1 MEVRS
6 DKPAKLAVNLPQ
18 SALTTAA
25 RRLPMVLG
33 SVLFSLSPA
42 LTAGAQAA
50 PPPGQ
55 ELCIAELIKSAPDT
69 MTMGEVR
76 AACAQL
82 TANDSAPLPAAV
94 LDDKLVEERLNIDA
108 TNLLKPFTLMSHRNN
123 YILLGAHN
131 FQQPSSG
138 LPGEVLGTDELDTDP
153 TEVQFQLSIKTP
165 LAVNLFNLPIDLFA
179 AYTVR
184 SFWQLYNAE
193 ASSPFR
199 ETNHEPDFWVQAR
212 YDWEIF
218 GFHNNISALGISH
231 MSNGQG
237 GSLSRSWNRI
247 HAAIAFERSNLVFM
261 LRPWI
266 RIQEDP
272 DDDDNPDITDYY
284 GHGELWMAYKHD
296 GHTFSMM
303 TRNNLESG
311 FSRGAVELGWSF
323 PLFDYPFLKG
333 YLHYFSG
340 YGESLID
347 YNHYVNRIGIGLELT
362 EIL

>member
-1 MEVRS
+1 MAVRF
-6 DKPAKLAVNLPQ
+6 DIPAQCPADLIQ
-18 SALTTAA
+18 
-25 RRLPMVLG
+25 
-33 SVLFSLSPA
+33 PA
-42 LTAGAQAA
+42 LTAAVRHLSMLVVGCVLCSFSPALAGSAQAA
-50 PPPGQ
+50 APPVQ
-55 ELCIAELIKSAPDT
+55 ESCMAELIKGAPDT
-69 MTMGEVR
+69 MTMGEAR
-76 AACAQL
+76 AACTQL
-82 TANDSAPLPAAV
+82 TAPDPSPPV
-94 LDDKLVEERLNIDA
+94 EKLVEERLNIDA

-131 FQQPSSG
+131 FQQSSSG
-138 LPGEVLGTDELDTDP
+138 LPGEAADTDELDVDM

-165 LAVNLFNLPIDLFA
+165 LAVNLFNWPIDLFA

-199 ETNHEPDFWVQAR
+199 ETNHEPDFWLQAR

-218 GFHNNISALGISH
+218 GFRNNISALGISH

-247 HAAIAFERSNLVFM
+247 YAAIAFERGDLVFM
-261 LRPWI
+261 LKPWI

-284 GHGELWMAYKHD
+284 GHGELWMAYKH
-296 GHTFSMM
+296 GRHTFSMM

-347 YNHYVNRIGIGLELT
+347 YNHYVNRIGLGLQLT
-362 EIL
+362 DFL